1 MNEIVVNTGDVVVSD
16 FGVYQHWSI
25 VTDKLCSKGLPLLI
39 SATKRN
45 GTVQEEPWEVVTNG
59 KHTYVANIKY
69 DRPVQEVL
77 KLARSQIGSWKYS
90 LIDNNCE
97 HFAKWATGLDVSS
110 TQVIAGA
117 SGALAGVAI
126 IGTFSE
132 NPKFAKF
139 LGGIVLIG
147 GLAILATKAVE
158 KK

>member
-1 MNEIVVNTGDVVVSD
+1 M
-16 FGVYQHWSI
+16 
-25 VTDKLCSKGLPLLI
+25 
-39 SATKRN
+39 
-45 GTVQEEPWEVVTNG
+45 QEEPWEVVTNG